1 MDLLWTMWFVFLQDF
16 EDWDD
21 VGLNVPKPPDLLH
34 LYRDFSQHTMPV
46 SESMDFSC
54 MTNIDTEATEKVGL
68 LENLRNE
75 LVRWTAFLIASSVL
89 DATSRWRLF

>member
-1 MDLLWTMWFVFLQDF
+1 MECWKIQPLNFQDF

-21 VGLNVPKPPDLLH
+21 VGLNVPKPPDLLR

-54 MTNIDTEATEKVGL
+54 MANIDDEDTEKVAL
-68 LENLRNE
+68 LEKLRDE
-75 LVRWTAFLIASSVL
+75 LVSCE
-89 DATSRWRLF
+89 